1 MNKRP
6 FAFAKNPLALGVASA
21 LLALSATSTQAAN
34 FTLGEDVEVVFDSTF
49 SYGASWRAEDR
60 NWDTIAKANHPRFNW
75 TGYNAASNIIYPS
88 SEIWAQPGGYSANGD
103 AGNLNYDK
111 GDLFSS
117 LFKGTHELS
126 ITKGDFGMFTRFMYF
141 YDTALM
147 DNKGD
152 YTNPVSGNPVDPCA
166 DDEAR
171 DLACR
176 DLRLLDAY
184 VFANFA
190 LNDGANPLSIRVGN
204 QVLSWGESTLIQ
216 HGINITPI
224 DVGIARLPGADLKEA
239 YIPVGMI
246 SASLGITE
254 QLSAEVFYQYEWQNS
269 YLPVPGTYFSTNDFA
284 GKGGYNQNIQLG
296 FSGNPDLDLSTLIN
310 GLNAIGSGI
319 NSARAVLG
327 NPAASAAEKATAQ
340 ATIGLLSQAYLA
352 YPTKVTLRPKGD
364 AGEINPPDSGQ
375 YGLKLE
381 YFAPELNDT
390 EFAVYYMNYHS
401 RTPVISGIASN
412 FCTSAATAACSAAF
426 DLAKAQDPTLVKAD
440 YSPVSSDIQYLVLNT
455 ITADNISNLQAMS
468 KGLIEYPEDIKLYG
482 FSFNTT
488 LDGTSVAGELAYRQ
502 DEPLQID
509 DVEILYAGMPEQL
522 ANAGLRPDLAGIS
535 QIGRYSGSKVLP
547 GQSAQGFILTDTM
560 QAQLTV
566 THLFGPVAGTDN
578 LTVLA
583 EIGGISIKD
592 MPEQSELRLN
602 GPNTDRSGY
611 PLMGTDANGNLIM
624 KTGLHTGLSNGAE
637 TNPFPTASAWGY
649 RILAKADYNN
659 VFSGVNMSQRMTF
672 SHDVNGITP
681 DPLFM
686 FSEDKKSLSYA
697 VAFDYLNAWSAEVSY
712 NAFFGGV
719 GTTNNT
725 EDRDFISFN
734 IKYSI

>member
-34 FTLGEDVEVVFDSTF
+34 FSLSEDIEVVFDSTF

-60 NWDTIAKANHPRFNW
+60 NWDTIAKVNHPRFNW

-88 SEIWAQPGGYSANGD
+88 SDIWAQPGGYSANGD

-190 LNDGANPLSIRVGN
+190 LNDGANPLSVRVGN

-296 FSGNPDLDLSTLIN
+296 FSGNPDLDLSTLLT
-310 GLNAIGSGI
+310 GLNSIGAGI
-319 NSARAVLG
+319 RSASAVLG
-327 NPAASAAEKATAQ
+327 SSTATPADKAAAQ
-340 ATIGLLSQAYLA
+340 ASLNLLSQAYLA

-390 EFAVYYMNYHS
+390 EFALYYMNYHS

-412 FCTSAATAACSAAF
+412 FCSSAATAACSA
-426 DLAKAQDPTLVKAD
+426 PGV
-440 YSPVSSDIQYLVLNT
+440 VSNAIQQDIQYLAGNQ
-455 ITADNISNLQAMS
+455 ITADNVANLKAMS

-547 GQSAQGFILTDTM
+547 GQSAKGFILSDTV

-583 EIGGISIKD
+583 EVGGISIKD
-592 MPEQSELRLN
+592 MPEQSVLRLN

-659 VFSGVNMSQRMTF
+659 VFSGVNMSQRLTF